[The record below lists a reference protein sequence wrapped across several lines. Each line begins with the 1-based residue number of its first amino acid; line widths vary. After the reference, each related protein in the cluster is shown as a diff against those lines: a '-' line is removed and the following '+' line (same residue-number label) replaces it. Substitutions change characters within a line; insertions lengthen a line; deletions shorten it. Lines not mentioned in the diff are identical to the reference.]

1 MNTNSNL
8 YTVIYSAIIVTLVA
22 AILAFVSQS
31 LKPLQDANEKAETA
45 SQMLTAAHFAEKEEL
60 NALGNEGIL
69 TQYKENITAA
79 FTINAEG
86 ENVRDLNLGTE
97 SLDAIELIN
106 NLKPQN
112 DKLKKN
118 NLESL
123 ELPVYVFN
131 QNGSTITVVPVY
143 GAGLWGPIWGYIA
156 LKGDMKTIH
165 GAYFDHASETPG
177 LGAKIKDEPAFRA
190 LFDGKTVKFENAAA
204 NENVFH
210 ILKAGVARDE
220 ECSID
225 AITGAT
231 MTCKGL
237 DGAINNWLKAY
248 IPYFSKNVPA
258 VEECCEETECEEV
271 GTNETTE
278 E

>member
-8 YTVIYSAIIVTLVA
+8 YTIIYSAIIVTLVA
-22 AILAFVSQS
+22 AILAFASQS
-31 LKPLQDANEKAETA
+31 LKPLQDANEKAETV
-45 SQMLTAAHFAEKEEL
+45 SQMLTAAHFAEKE
-60 NALGNEGIL
+60 ALASLSNDEIL
-69 TQYKENITAA
+69 AQYKNNITAA
-79 FTINAEG
+79 FLINAKG
-86 ENVRDLNLGTE
+86 EKVRDLDIENV
-97 SLDAIELIN
+97 ELIN

-112 DKLKKN
+112 DFLKKN
-118 NLESL
+118 HPENL
-123 ELPVYVFN
+123 ELPVYIFN
-131 QNGSTITVVPVY
+131 QNGKAITVVPVY

-156 LKGDMKTIH
+156 FKDDLKTVH

-204 NENVFH
+204 DEKVFA
-210 ILKAGVARDE
+210 IVKAGVARDE
-220 ECSID
+220 ACSID

-237 DGAINNWLKAY
+237 DAAINQWMVAY
-248 IPYFSKNVPA
+248 KPYFSAQTA
-258 VEECCEETECEEV
+258 VAEKVVES
-271 GTNETTE
+271 NENTE

>member
-8 YTVIYSAIIVTLVA
+8 YTIIYSAIIVTLVA
-22 AILAFVSQS
+22 AILAFASQS
-31 LKPLQDANEKAETA
+31 LKPLQDANEKAETV

-60 NALGNEGIL
+60 NALGNDAIL
-69 TQYKENITAA
+69 TKYKENITAA
-79 FTINAEG
+79 FTINAKG
-86 ENVRDLNLGTE
+86 EKVRDLNKGTE
-97 SLDAIELIN
+97 SLEAIELIN

-118 NLESL
+118 DLKTL

-131 QNGSTITVVPVY
+131 QNGKKITVVPVY
-143 GAGLWGPIWGYIA
+143 GAGLWGPVWGYLA
-156 LKGDMKTIH
+156 FNDDMKTIH

-204 NENVFH
+204 NEDVFH

-220 ECSID
+220 ACSID
-225 AITGAT
+225 AITGAS

-237 DGAINNWLKAY
+237 NGAINNWLKAY
-248 IPYFSKNVPA
+248 IPYFTA
-258 VEECCEETECEEV
+258 AHVES
-271 GTNETTE
+271 NETTE